1 MYLVQF
7 IVSFSYLWGKYD
19 SKPQLLDCLTQ
30 AAEELKEIGFFS
42 ETANYITGC
51 IIILFFVSRDDS
63 RNRQMFIEHMIE
75 DKTES
80 SMSYYEFLQHL
91 QKNIKS

>member
-19 SKPQLLDCLTQ
+19 SKPQLPDSSSLSQ

-42 ETANYITGC
+42 E
-51 IIILFFVSRDDS
+51 
-63 RNRQMFIEHMIE
+63 
-75 DKTES
+75 
-80 SMSYYEFLQHL
+80 
-91 QKNIKS
+91 